1 MLCISCPVNHFF
13 FANRLFRL
21 GMEHDGQGNRCADET
36 SMGSIMAP
44 LVQAAFHRYHW
55 SRCSKQE
62 LNRYI
67 QYVVFISGH
76 QLALVWCCPAYVW
89 SSSIIRYWSLFFS
102 PVVSVVQIFTCTT
115 KLFSSYSQLLWL
127 PAGWSLWAQ
136 VAQASWAPRDKLF
149 NGRAVPLWFR
159 CWI

>member
-1 MLCISCPVNHFF
+1 
-13 FANRLFRL
+13 
-21 GMEHDGQGNRCADET
+21 MEHDGQGNRCADET

-67 QYVVFISGH
+67 QYVVFI
-76 QLALVWCCPAYVW
+76 LAHDFLFFSWHHVGLVWFGLVWHCTAYVW
-89 SSSIIRYWSLFFS
+89 NNLICYWLLSEHS
-102 PVVSVVQIFTCTT
+102 PMWSVL
-115 KLFSSYSQLLWL
+115 LFSTFMTLMTLIFSHLQLLWL
-127 PAGWSLWAQ
+127 PPGWSLWTQ
-136 VAQASWAPRDKLF
+136 VAQASRAPWNKLF

-159 CWI
+159 CRL